1 MHKLMIDL
9 ETRSDA
15 DITKTGVYRYADS
28 PYFDI
33 LLFAYSVDD
42 APVQVVDLASGESLP
57 DDILH
62 ALTDDSVTKHSFNA
76 SFERVCLSVWLKR
89 NYPDIFHSYSIPQD
103 SVGNYLSPD
112 SWHCSMAASAYLG
125 LPLTLA
131 GVGSVL
137 KLEQQKM
144 TEGKALIKYFCVPY
158 AYDGDKPLFHVPSD
172 ATDKWAVFKAYN
184 KRDVETEMGIER
196 KISRFPVP
204 DFVWKEY
211 HLDQEI
217 NDRGIQLDL
226 PLVRNAIR
234 IGDCAKQHLTEKLC
248 ELTGLENPNSVQQMK
263 GWLKSHG
270 VEIESLGKKE
280 VQELID
286 KVPPEIREVLL
297 LRQQTAKSSVSFIIR
312 FNGTL

>member
-42 APVQVVDLASGESLP
+42 APVKVIDLASGESLP

-112 SWHCSMAASAYLG
+112 S
-125 LPLTLA
+125 
-131 GVGSVL
+131 
-137 KLEQQKM
+137 
-144 TEGKALIKYFCVPY
+144 
-158 AYDGDKPLFHVPSD
+158 
-172 ATDKWAVFKAYN
+172 
-184 KRDVETEMGIER
+184 
-196 KISRFPVP
+196 
-204 DFVWKEY
+204 
-211 HLDQEI
+211 
-217 NDRGIQLDL
+217 
-226 PLVRNAIR
+226 
-234 IGDCAKQHLTEKLC
+234 
-248 ELTGLENPNSVQQMK
+248 
-263 GWLKSHG
+263 
-270 VEIESLGKKE
+270 
-280 VQELID
+280 
-286 KVPPEIREVLL
+286 
-297 LRQQTAKSSVSFIIR
+297 
-312 FNGTL
+312 